1 MHQEI
6 PGLSK
11 CNLCGNND
19 FKLLFHGNIGDDVGS
34 RFSQYAYYDDI
45 YRCNNC
51 RLVAQRQLYDG
62 EAIKQFLQE
71 EKYLDEA
78 IGNLNLVEKH
88 FQFNVLTKIIEKHT
102 AIDDQELL
110 DVGANT
116 GVFLASVKD
125 RVKTAQGIEASKE
138 ATYAARTIHGLDVQA
153 GLIADVNLPDEQF
166 DIITMFDVIEHLTDP
181 MNDLNILFRK
191 LKPGGKIFVT
201 THDIETL
208 LAKISGRHYPMLMY
222 QHFFHFSPKTLSK
235 MLEKNG
241 YRIVGFKRFLKSWS
255 FEYIYHLIEK
265 MWPETNLAKIL
276 QSVLYPLYRLPS
288 VRKFWIVSP
297 QGDFFMLIAEKP
309 NNDNR

>member
-88 FQFNVLTKIIEKHT
+88 FQFNV
-102 AIDDQELL
+102 
-110 DVGANT
+110 
-116 GVFLASVKD
+116 ASL
-125 RVKTAQGIEASKE
+125 EASIPW
-138 ATYAARTIHGLDVQA
+138 AVL
-153 GLIADVNLPDEQF
+153 
-166 DIITMFDVIEHLTDP
+166 
-181 MNDLNILFRK
+181 
-191 LKPGGKIFVT
+191 
-201 THDIETL
+201 
-208 LAKISGRHYPMLMY
+208 
-222 QHFFHFSPKTLSK
+222 TLS
-235 MLEKNG
+235 L
-241 YRIVGFKRFLKSWS
+241 
-255 FEYIYHLIEK
+255 
-265 MWPETNLAKIL
+265 TLARKTP
-276 QSVLYPLYRLPS
+276 VLAPTS
-288 VRKFWIVSP
+288 S
-297 QGDFFMLIAEKP
+297 
-309 NNDNR
+309 NS